1 MGLFD
6 LIKDVV
12 KTPIAIA
19 ADVVTLGGALNER
32 DEPYTKTNVNKILQ
46 DIEDILED

>member
-19 ADVVTLGGALNER
+19 ADVVTLGGTLNDR
-32 DEPYTKTNVNKILQ
+32 DEPYTKTNVNKILE
-46 DIEDILED
+46 DIEDIIED